1 MAKQMTAKDKAERKR
16 RKGWYDTK
24 ASVNKKAPKGMKLGE
39 QAASILY
46 DVGDKPGDVSDIVRK
61 LAIRRKKKARK
72 KKVTAK

>member
-1 MAKQMTAKDKAERKR
+1 MAKQMTAKEKAELKR

-46 DVGDKPGDVSDIVRK
+46 DVGDDPGDITDIVRK
-61 LAIRRKKKARK
+61 LAIKRKKAARK
-72 KKVTAK
+72 KKLAAK